1 MIKVK
6 VHDLKPGMVVGY
18 PLLRDD
24 GVVLLREGVTL
35 TRRLIER
42 IKETG
47 FECIY
52 IRDRR
57 FRDVDLEEAI
67 SYDVRR
73 QALLTLNESFSS
85 IMKGR
90 QTSLEPIRR
99 LVDEIIDEVLSTKKS
114 VVSLIQLRQHDDA
127 VFSHSVN
134 VSALSVFLGRFL
146 GLSREQ
152 LRVLALGSLMH
163 DLGKIRI
170 PLEILNKPGTL
181 TPSEWETMRGHP
193 LWSVELMTG
202 KVPEDSLSIA
212 IALQHHERLD
222 GSGYPYGLLEP
233 DIHFLARICACSDV
247 YDALT
252 VDRPYRKR
260 FSYAEAL
267 EYLMGNVGKL
277 FDLQVVTTMV
287 RHIAPYPVGEVVR
300 LTTGEVG
307 VVVRLN
313 EGLPIRPVV
322 RVIQDREGNT
332 LERPKDIDLMRELTV
347 AITGTESVRYKD
359 YRRYA
364 PQEVGGVGGN
374 DARSS

>member
-1 MIKVK
+1 MIKVR
-6 VHDLKPGMVVGY
+6 VRDLKPGMIVGY

-35 TRRLIER
+35 TSRLIEK

-47 FECIY
+47 FEYIY

-57 FRDVDLEEAI
+57 FRDVDLEETI

-73 QALLTLNESFSS
+73 QALLTLNDSFSN
-85 IMKGR
+85 IVKGK

-99 LVDEIIDEVLSTKKS
+99 LVDEIIDEVLSTRKS
-114 VVSLIQLRQHDDA
+114 VVSLVQLRQHDDA

-134 VSALSVFLGRFL
+134 VSALSVFLGKFL
-146 GLSREQ
+146 GLSRQQ
-152 LRVLALGSLMH
+152 LRLLALGSLMH
-163 DLGKIRI
+163 DLGKVKV
-170 PLEILNKPGTL
+170 PLEILNKPGKL
-181 TPSEWETMRGHP
+181 LPGEWEIMRNHP
-193 LWSVELMTG
+193 LWSVELLTG
-202 KVPEDSLSIA
+202 KAPEEVVSIT

-222 GSGYPYGLLEP
+222 GSGYPYGLLEN
-233 DIHFLARICACSDV
+233 DIHFLSRICACSDV

-267 EYLMGNVGKL
+267 EYLMGNAGKL
-277 FDLQVVTTMV
+277 FDLQVVTAMV
-287 RHIAPYPVGEVVR
+287 RHIAPYPVGEMVR

-307 VVVRLN
+307 VVVKLN

-322 RVIQDREGNT
+322 RVIRDQSGNT
-332 LERPKDIDLMRELTV
+332 LEKPKDVDLMKELTV
-347 AITGTESVRYKD
+347 GILCLADEDEESFYPQTEVPPIIEGELD
-359 YRRYA
+359 
-364 PQEVGGVGGN
+364 
-374 DARSS
+374 